1 MLPCVESFV
10 DRARF
15 IRAQT
20 VLIEVPFVPEIRL
33 YTATDLAPIWRAT
46 QERLSDLGVDVPFW
60 CVPWAGGQALA
71 RWVLDHPEAVRGL
84 RVVDFGTG
92 SGLVAIACACAGA
105 RSVRAFDTDPL
116 AAVACALNAEA
127 NEVAV
132 DVLCVDVVGRDA
144 LELDADV
151 VFAGD
156 IWYERAP
163 SQAFGPWLAQL
174 ARSGARVVTG
184 DPSRSYAPS
193 NLIELARYDVLTY
206 ADLEATPVCLTRV
219 LELPR
224 TRES

>member
-1 MLPCVESFV
+1 MLACVESF
-10 DRARF
+10 DDHARF

-20 VLIEVPFVPEIRL
+20 VLTKVPFVPEIRL
-33 YTATDLAPIWRAT
+33 HTATDLAPIWRAT
-46 QERLSDLGVDVPFW
+46 QARLSDLGVDVPFW

-92 SGLVAIACACAGA
+92 SGLVAIACARAGA

-132 DVLCVDVVGRDA
+132 DVVCVDVVGHDA
-144 LELDADV
+144 RTLDADIV
-151 VFAGD
+151 LAGD
-156 IWYERAP
+156 IWYERAA
-163 SQAFGPWLAQL
+163 SQAFSPWLAEL
-174 ARSGARVVTG
+174 ARSGVRVVTG
-184 DPSRSYAPS
+184 DPSRSYVPS
-193 NLIELARYDVLTY
+193 DLVELARYDVLTY

-219 LELPR
+219 LEVPR
-224 TRES
+224 TRRS